1 MTISARQLA
10 ERFDSPAP
18 TEEQVAVIQA
28 PLAPCVVIAGAGSG
42 KTETMAARVV
52 WLIANRMVAPDQVLG
67 LTFTRKAAAE
77 LAGRVRHR
85 LAQWR
90 VIVERTARDDTG
102 YLAALLAGEPTVLTY
117 SAYAGRLV
125 GEHALRLGQEPSP
138 RLLSQ
143 AVRWQLA
150 DSVVRRYGGELPVD
164 IGALASVTQYV
175 LGLADHLADHLVTP
189 DDVVEFASTV
199 LADWDGLP
207 WGSARSA
214 TPRATAGYVKTQ
226 RDRLAL
232 VPLVRAFERAK
243 RELGGVDYGD
253 QMALAAAL
261 AELPDVAG
269 AERSRYAAV
278 LLDEY
283 QDTGHAQVTL
293 LSGLFGRGHPVT
305 AVGDPHQS
313 IYGWR
318 GAAAGNMGRFAST
331 FPHADGSP
339 AIEFPLATSWR
350 NDERILAAANVIARG
365 VTATQRAG
373 VRLRARSDAHPGRI
387 LATVTPTVEDEA
399 VWLARRLAHEWQA
412 RPAGGR
418 TAAVLVR
425 RRAQIPLI
433 REALLDAGLPVEV
446 VGLGG
451 LLMTPEVADVVATLR
466 VLADHRSG
474 PALARLLTGARWR
487 IGASDLA
494 ALSRRARR
502 LVRGR
507 TVAEAA
513 PAKTA
518 TAEESSSA
526 IAVEDFSA
534 SDTVDQA
541 SLVEALDDLGL
552 ATGYSL
558 DGYRR
563 LAALSAEL
571 RRLRRRLGGPLPEL
585 VAEVEHVTG
594 VGVEVA
600 ARADRARVGRAH
612 LDRFLDE
619 AGRFAAD
626 ADEASLGAFLA
637 FVDAAEIEENGLEAG
652 EAVVAPERIQ
662 VLTVHGAKG
671 LEWDLVAVPGLV
683 EKVFPAE
690 PKAVDWT
697 RTRQLLPAPLRG
709 DRADLPHLEVT
720 AADRVELADHLDQHA
735 TLVRERHRI
744 EERRLAY
751 VAVTRARSMLLAS
764 GYAWDNAKEP
774 RQPSAFL
781 VEIRDLAEV
790 DEWFVSP
797 DGAVNP
803 RLSAAREAI
812 WPVDPLGD
820 RRPDVEAGAEL
831 VRAALRKGPDTVI
844 AGARRSD
851 VLPGLVA
858 DRHDRAAGWRRD
870 VDLLLAEYAAMS
882 ATATIDVALPAQLS
896 VSQLVALRRDP
907 DELARRLRRPL
918 PARPAPLARRGTAF
932 HTWLERRWSAQT
944 LLDVDELPGAADES
958 ADDADFAELRRAFE
972 ASPWAERTPYE
983 VEVPFDMTIGPVL
996 VRGRMDAVFGDAD
1009 GGWTVVDWKTGTR
1022 PGGADADAAAV
1033 QLAAYR
1039 LAWARLQGI
1048 GDARVGE
1055 VRAAFHYVRSG
1066 ETIAPADLLDAAG
1079 MRELIS
1085 GEAAGASARRQPA
1098 RPASQPVAP

>member
-10 ERFDSPAP
+10 ELFGSPAP
-18 TEEQVAVIQA
+18 TQEQVAVIQA

-143 AVRWQLA
+143 AMRWQLA

-175 LGLADHLADHLVTP
+175 LGLADQLADHLVTP
-189 DDVVEFASTV
+189 DDVVDFASTA

-214 TPRATAGYVKTQ
+214 TPKATAGYVKTQ

-232 VPLVRAFERAK
+232 VPLVRAFESAK
-243 RELGGVDYGD
+243 RERGGVDYGD
-253 QMALAAAL
+253 QMALAAGL
-261 AELPDVAG
+261 AELPDVAV

-331 FPHADGSP
+331 FSHADGSP
-339 AIEFPLATSWR
+339 AMEFPLATSWR

-387 LATVTPTVEDEA
+387 LATLTPTVEDEA
-399 VWLARRLAHEWQA
+399 VWLARRLADEWRA

-425 RRAQIPLI
+425 RRAQIPLL

-507 TVAEAA
+507 VAEAA
-513 PAKTA
+513 PAQTA
-518 TAEESSSA
+518 IAGEFSA
-526 IAVEDFSA
+526 IAAEDFSA

-552 ATGYSL
+552 ATGYSP

-563 LAALSAEL
+563 LATLSAEL
-571 RRLRRRLGGPLPEL
+571 RRLRQRLGGPLPEL

-619 AGRFAAD
+619 AARFAAD

-735 TLVRERHRI
+735 TLVRERHRT

-790 DEWFVSP
+790 DEWFVPP

-831 VRAALRKGPDTVI
+831 VRAALRKGPETVK

-858 DRHDRAAGWRRD
+858 DRQDRAAGWRRD

-882 ATATIDVALPAQLS
+882 ATATIDVGLPAQLS

-918 PARPAPLARRGTAF
+918 PAKPAPLARRGTAF

-1085 GEAAGASARRQPA
+1085 GEAAGASARRQLA